1 MIVADTNLIAYLL
14 IDSAQTMLAEAI
26 LEKDGDWHAPPL
38 WRHEF
43 RNILATYVRTDRLA
57 LPVALRHMANAE
69 ALVVTDEPSEA
80 GNQAET
86 GEILRLAKTSGYSAY
101 DCEFV
106 ALARRIG
113 APLVSGDKR
122 LIAAFPETV
131 IAIETFATH

>member
-1 MIVADTNLIAYLL
+1 MIVADTNLIAYVL
-14 IDSAQTMLAEAI
+14 INSAQTALAEAI

-43 RNILATYVRTDRLA
+43 RNILATCVRANRLA
-57 LPVALRHMANAE
+57 LPVALRHMSNAE
-69 ALVVTDEPSEA
+69 ALIVTDESSELA
-80 GNQAET
+80 DTA
-86 GEILRLAKTSGYSAY
+86 EILRLAKTSGCSGY

-131 IAIETFATH
+131 IAIEAFATH

>member
-14 IDSAQTMLAEAI
+14 IDSAQTALAEAI
-26 LEKDGDWHAPPL
+26 LDKDDDWHAPPL

-43 RNILATYVRTDRLA
+43 RNILATYVRADRLA
-57 LPVALRHMANAE
+57 LPLALRHMANAE
-69 ALVVTDEPSEA
+69 ALLVTDEA
-80 GNQAET
+80 GESGELADT
-86 GEILRLAKTSGYSAY
+86 GEILRLAKTSGCSGY

>member
-1 MIVADTNLIAYLL
+1 MIVADTNLIAYVL
-14 IDSAQTMLAEAI
+14 INSAQTALAEAI

-43 RNILATYVRTDRLA
+43 RNILATYVRTNRLA
-57 LPVALRHMANAE
+57 LPVALCHMTNAE
-69 ALVVTDEPSEA
+69 ALIVTDESGEA
-80 GNQAET
+80 ADTE
-86 GEILRLAKTSGYSAY
+86 EILRLAKISGCSGY

-106 ALARRIG
+106 ALAKRIG

>member
-14 IDSAQTMLAEAI
+14 IDSAQTALAEAI
-26 LEKDGDWHAPPL
+26 LAKDADWRAPPL

-43 RNILATYVRTDRLA
+43 RNILATYVRADRLA
-57 LPVALRHMANAE
+57 LSLALRHMANAE
-69 ALVVTDEPSEA
+69 ALIATDQSRDTGDPS
-80 GNQAET
+80 ET
-86 GEILRLAKTSGYSAY
+86 GEILRLARSSGCSGY

-106 ALARRIG
+106 VLARRIG

-131 IAIETFATH
+131 IAIETFAAH

>member
-1 MIVADTNLIAYLL
+1 MIVADTNLIAYVL
-14 IDSAQTMLAEAI
+14 INSAQTAMAEAV

-43 RNILATYVRTDRLA
+43 RNILATYVRANRLA
-57 LPVALRHMANAE
+57 LPVALRHMSNAE
-69 ALVVTDEPSEA
+69 ALIVTDESNELA
-80 GNQAET
+80 DTA
-86 GEILRLAKTSGYSAY
+86 EILRLAKTSGCSGY

-131 IAIETFATH
+131 IAIEAFATH

>member
-1 MIVADTNLIAYLL
+1 VIVADTNLIAYVL
-14 IDSAQTMLAEAI
+14 INSAQTALAEAI
-26 LEKDGDWHAPPL
+26 LEKDGDWHAPSL

-43 RNILATYVRTDRLA
+43 RNILATYVRADRLA

-69 ALVVTDEPSEA
+69 ALIVTDESSEA
-80 GNQAET
+80 ADIE
-86 GEILRLAKTSGYSAY
+86 EILRLAKISGCSGY

-106 ALARRIG
+106 ALAKRIG

-131 IAIETFATH
+131 IAIEAFATH

>member
-1 MIVADTNLIAYLL
+1 MIVADTNLIAYVL
-14 IDSAQTMLAEAI
+14 INSAQTALAEAI

-38 WRHEF
+38 WRHKF
-43 RNILATYVRTDRLA
+43 RNILATYVRANRLA
-57 LPVALRHMANAE
+57 LPVALRHMSNAE
-69 ALVVTDEPSEA
+69 ALIVTDESNELA
-80 GNQAET
+80 DTA
-86 GEILRLAKTSGYSAY
+86 EILRLAKTSGCSGY

-131 IAIETFATH
+131 IAIEAFATH